1 MFSFAVWL
9 NRIMKALSILL
20 PKNWSRYSRQ
30 FSQDSEAYYKY
41 KRVILLSQFTLFG
54 AVIGILHALEDL
66 VDGLVF
72 MPVMDAIMAVF
83 VFSAYLLNENGFH
96 KTARIFL
103 LSFLNIYFFVY
114 CSLVPKELGI
124 YFYYFAWIGLAS
136 VIFEP
141 TENLVRIFF
150 VATSIGLIL
159 LLHLTNFNLFGDFNI
174 QVVDVERS
182 FLINLI
188 TSIIVLVFFIVF
200 MARTND
206 LSEKRLVMLAR
217 EVQEKNTRL
226 QKTNDELDRFVY
238 SASHD
243 LRAPL
248 MSIKG
253 LINLTQLESKE
264 GVIKQYL
271 AMMIDRTDKLDD
283 FIHDIIDYAR
293 NARTGIV
300 YEPVDLDG
308 LVNDIFENH
317 RFAESA
323 QGISFE
329 KKITLDKPIY
339 SDKRRLS
346 IALNNLLSNAIKYHR
361 KTPDAWVRVTAQ
373 LEDNSL
379 KLTVSDNGQ
388 GIPPERIHKIF
399 DMFYRGTEQS
409 KGSGLGLYIVK
420 EMVEKMGGVIHVTS
434 EFEQGSSFILKL
446 PLAMH
451 NGSEQRHVQP
461 AQAPTELKHNA
472 TVAAATP
479 KA

>member
-1 MFSFAVWL
+1 
-9 NRIMKALSILL
+9 MKALSILL

-30 FSQDSEAYYKY
+30 FSEDSEAYYKY

-83 VFSAYLLNENGFH
+83 IFVAYLLNENEFH

-103 LSFLNIYFFVY
+103 LTFLNIYFFVY

-141 TENLVRIFF
+141 TENLLRIFF
-150 VATSIGLIL
+150 VAASIGLIL
-159 LLHLTNFNLFGDFNI
+159 LLHLTDFSLFGDFNI

-188 TSIIVLVFFIVF
+188 SSIIVLVFFIVF

-206 LSEKRLVMLAR
+206 LSEERLVMLAR
-217 EVQEKNTRL
+217 EVQEKNARL

-253 LINLTQLESKE
+253 LINLAQFESKD
-264 GVIKQYL
+264 GVIQQYL
-271 AMMIDRTDKLDD
+271 AMMVDRTDKLDD

-323 QGISFE
+323 QGICFE
-329 KKITLDKPIY
+329 KKIALDKPVY
-339 SDKRRLS
+339 TDKRRLS
-346 IALNNLLSNAIKYHR
+346 IVLNNLLSNAIKYHR
-361 KTPDAWVRVTAQ
+361 KTSDALVKVAAQ
-373 LEDNSL
+373 IEDTDL
-379 KLTVSDNGQ
+379 KIEVSDNGQ
-388 GIPPERIHKIF
+388 GIPADRLGKIF

-420 EMVEKMGGVIHVTS
+420 ETVEKMGGVIRVTS
-434 EFEQGSSFILKL
+434 EFERGSSFIIKL
-446 PLAMH
+446 PLAIQ

-461 AQAPTELKHNA
+461 VQAPTELTRNA
-472 TVAAATP
+472 TVAEATT
-479 KA
+479 KT

>member
-1 MFSFAVWL
+1 
-9 NRIMKALSILL
+9 MKALSILL

-30 FSQDSEAYYKY
+30 FSLDSEAYYKY

-83 VFSAYLLNENGFH
+83 IFSTYLLNENEFH

-141 TENLVRIFF
+141 TENLLRIFF

-206 LSEKRLVMLAR
+206 LSEERLVILAR

-253 LINLTQLESKE
+253 LINLARLESKE
-264 GVIKQYL
+264 GVIQQYL
-271 AMMIDRTDKLDD
+271 AMMIDRADKLDD

-300 YEPVDLDG
+300 YEAVDVDG

-329 KKITLDKPIY
+329 KKIVLDKPVY
-339 SDKRRLS
+339 SDTRRLS

-379 KLTVSDNGQ
+379 KLTVADNGQ
-388 GIPPERIHKIF
+388 GIHPERIKRIF
-399 DMFYRGTEQS
+399 DMFYRGTEHS

-420 EMVEKMGGVIHVTS
+420 ETVEKMGGTIRVTS
-434 EFEQGSSFILKL
+434 EFERGSSFILKL
-446 PLAMH
+446 PLAIH
-451 NGSEQRHVQP
+451 NGIEQRRGQPVQP
-461 AQAPTELKHNA
+461 PTELTHHA